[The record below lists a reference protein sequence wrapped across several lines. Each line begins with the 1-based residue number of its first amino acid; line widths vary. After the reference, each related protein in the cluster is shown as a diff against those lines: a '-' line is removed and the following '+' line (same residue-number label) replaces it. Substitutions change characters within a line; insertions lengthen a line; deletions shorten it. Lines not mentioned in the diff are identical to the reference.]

1 LQLCKLRLDEGR
13 HTGRALHIGDLNAK
27 SPVEHVEE
35 CRSFHGIFQPPAW
48 FLPSSPNA
56 SSATIKPQKS
66 FEVRLRVLRFGVI
79 LFNSR
84 AVDRYSSRTAQ
95 RMILRRVRT

>member
-1 LQLCKLRLDEGR
+1 MQIVPWNFSTSC
-13 HTGRALHIGDLNAK
+13 T
-27 SPVEHVEE
+27 V
-35 CRSFHGIFQPPAW
+35 PPL
-48 FLPSSPNA
+48 FSPNA